1 MWKIKKK
8 YKMPLAFNSKN
19 IILSIKPV
27 IFIGHQS
34 IKPKWP
40 KCSLNDQINWIKRL
54 KPFHTKEKI
63 YYFSLRTFLF
73 THVELLNSSN
83 IHNNMELKYVVILV

>member
-1 MWKIKKK
+1 
-8 YKMPLAFNSKN
+8 MPLAFNSKN

-27 IFIGHQS
+27 VYIGHQN

-40 KCSLNDQINWIKRL
+40 KYSLNYQINWIKRL
-54 KPFHTKEKI
+54 KPFHTEKEKI
-63 YYFSLRTFLF
+63 YFSLRTFLF

-83 IHNNMELKYVVILV
+83 IHNNMELKYVVFLI

>member
-1 MWKIKKK
+1 
-8 YKMPLAFNSKN
+8 MPLAFNSKS

-27 IFIGHQS
+27 VFIGHQN

-40 KCSLNDQINWIKRL
+40 KYSLNYQRNWIKKL
-54 KPFHTKEKI
+54 KPFYTKKDKI

-73 THVELLNSSN
+73 AHVELLNSSN
-83 IHNNMELKYVVILV
+83 IHNNMELKYVVFLI